1 MPQWSHTWGTYP
13 FPKGIKIKQRQAE
26 PQAGQAAPPA
36 HSPLQLALF
45 CHSPVHPTPQPVP
58 LYLNLHFICDL
69 LTRSSA
75 VVAGNRNLPQIL
87 RQTFFQG
94 RESAAVLLVLVHQT
108 CQELWMK
115 TLQWYE
121 LCQSPGT
128 AIHLQRNCTPTVLCV
143 KIPCI

>member
-1 MPQWSHTWGTYP
+1 MPKWSHTWGTYP

-75 VVAGNRNLPQIL
+75 VVAGNRNLLQIL
-87 RQTFFQG
+87 RQTLFF
-94 RESAAVLLVLVHQT
+94 REENLLLSCWFWSTKHAKSYGWKLCKDMNSASRQA
-108 CQELWMK
+108 
-115 TLQWYE
+115 LQSIYK
-121 LCQSPGT
+121 GT
-128 AIHLQRNCTPTVLCV
+128 ALRL
-143 KIPCI
+143 